1 MLKKDPK
8 SMSRGVRRM
17 PFRKSLKRDDWEP
30 SEAAMA
36 VKNQWDEVRKSGGK
50 TSFAKDSD
58 QISVPES

>member
-1 MLKKDPK
+1 
-8 SMSRGVRRM
+8 M

-36 VKNQWDEVRKSGGK
+36 VKSQWNGVRKSGGK

-58 QISVPES
+58 KVSLPES